1 MNKAMA
7 LAAVL
12 ILCAPVI
19 AKENAADYPLKAHIV
34 SVVTPK
40 DGPIPGPPLRCP
52 PPRLGETMIQIGN
65 VLYTAE
71 CRHKEIQVGQDYPAQ
86 LYEKSISVLF
96 NDKVISY
103 RVREKQ
109 EVAKP

>member
-1 MNKAMA
+1 MNKLMA

-19 AKENAADYPLKAHIV
+19 AKENPADYPLKAHV
-34 SVVTPK
+34 VAVVTPK
-40 DGPIPGPPLRCP
+40 DGPIPGPPLKCLP
-52 PPRLGETMIQIGN
+52 PQIGETMIQIGN
-65 VLYTAE
+65 VLYTGE

-86 LYEKSISVLF
+86 LYEKSISLLI

-103 RVREKQ
+103 RVRGKQ
-109 EVAKP
+109 EVVKP